1 MFNTTEKRERSL
13 GVHLFLK
20 AHRCNSPKCVQLRKG
35 YRPGIHG
42 QARHAVT
49 EFGKLLNEKQ
59 KIKASY
65 GLREAHLRKIFS
77 AALKS
82 SGNTGNMIVQLLER
96 RLDNVLFR
104 IGFAPSRSVA
114 RQLIGHGHVMLN
126 GRKHTISSYA
136 VKIGDKLAIR
146 PQSKNNVSLK
156 ELNAEGLKKFEAP
169 VWVRLDKEKV
179 EGEVV
184 SLPKDIEVP
193 FDVNMVVDYY
203 SK

>member
-1 MFNTTEKRERSL
+1 MFNTSEKRERAL
-13 GVHLFLK
+13 GVNLFLK
-20 AHRCNSPKCVQLRKG
+20 AHRCNSPKCVQTRKG

-65 GLREAHLRKIFS
+65 GLREAHLRRIFET
-77 AALKS
+77 ALKNP
-82 SGNTGNMIVQLLER
+82 GNTGNIIIQLLER
-96 RLDNVLFR
+96 RLDNTLFR
-104 IGFAPSRSVA
+104 LGFAPSRAVA
-114 RQLIGHGHVMLN
+114 RQFISHGHLLLN
-126 GRKHTISSYA
+126 GRKHTISSYS
-136 VKIGDKLAIR
+136 VRIGDKLTVR
-146 PQSKNNVSLK
+146 PQSKDNAAMK
-156 ELNAEGLKKFEAP
+156 ELNAEALKKFETP
-169 VWVRLDKEKV
+169 IWLRLNKDKI

-184 SLPKDIEVP
+184 SLPKDTEVP

>member
-1 MFNTTEKRERSL
+1 MFNTSEKRERAL
-13 GVHLFLK
+13 GVNLFLK
-20 AHRCNSPKCVQLRKG
+20 AHRCNSPKCVQTRKG

-65 GLREAHLRKIFS
+65 GLREAHLRRIFET
-77 AALKS
+77 ALRSKD
-82 SGNTGNMIVQLLER
+82 NTGTMIVQLLER

-104 IGFAPSRSVA
+104 MGFAPSRAVA
-114 RQLIGHGHVMLN
+114 RQLISHGHVMLN
-126 GRKHTISSYA
+126 GRKHTISSYS
-136 VKIGDKLAIR
+136 VRIGDKLAIR
-146 PQSKNNVSLK
+146 PQSKNNASLK
-156 ELNAEGLKKFEAP
+156 DLNAEALKKFETP
-169 VWVRLDKEKV
+169 VWLRLNKDKI

-184 SLPKDIEVP
+184 SLPKDTEVP

>member
-1 MFNTTEKRERSL
+1 MFNTSEKRERAL
-13 GVHLFLK
+13 GVNLFLK
-20 AHRCNSPKCVQLRKG
+20 AHRCNSPKCVQTRKG

-65 GLREAHLRKIFS
+65 GLREAHLRRIFTT
-77 AALKS
+77 ALKNP
-82 SGNTGNMIVQLLER
+82 GNTGSIIIQLLER
-96 RLDNVLFR
+96 RLDNTLFR
-104 IGFAPSRSVA
+104 LGFAPSRAVA
-114 RQLIGHGHVMLN
+114 RQFISHGHLLLN
-126 GRKHTISSYA
+126 GRKHTISSYV
-136 VKIGDKLAIR
+136 VKIGDKLTVR
-146 PQSKNNVSLK
+146 PQSKDNAAMK
-156 ELNAEGLKKFEAP
+156 ELTAESLKKFETP
-169 VWVRLDKEKV
+169 IWLRLNKEKI

-184 SLPKDIEVP
+184 SLPKDTEVP

>member
-1 MFNTTEKRERSL
+1 MFNTSEKRERAL
-13 GVHLFLK
+13 GVNLFLK
-20 AHRCNSPKCVQLRKG
+20 AHRCNSPKCVQARKG

-65 GLREAHLRKIFS
+65 GLREAHLRRIFET
-77 AALKS
+77 ALKNP
-82 SGNTGNMIVQLLER
+82 GNTGNIIIQLLER

-104 IGFAPSRSVA
+104 VGFAPSRSVA
-114 RQLIGHGHVMLN
+114 RQLISHGHVLLN

-136 VKIGDKLAIR
+136 VKIGDKLTIR
-146 PQSKNNVSLK
+146 PQSKNNASMK
-156 ELNAEGLKKFEAP
+156 ELNAESLKKFETP
-169 VWVRLDKEKV
+169 VWLRLNKEKI

-184 SLPKDIEVP
+184 SLPKDTEVP